1 MKITFK
7 HLSVCV
13 QGWLSQEIEPCGGD
27 LSSGNLLGNV
37 LGINVCEEVRE
48 TGPGSGK
55 KLQAIPREALL
66 GTVPDLG
73 LGGSQR
79 RIQPER
85 SASSM
90 VVGGWSTSDLKGGL
104 GGTASMI
111 RVVIY
116 GLSIV

>member
-48 TGPGSGK
+48 TGPSRGK
-55 KLQAIPREALL
+55 QSHGKHCWGACMTL
-66 GTVPDLG
+66 V
-73 LGGSQR
+73 
-79 RIQPER
+79 
-85 SASSM
+85 
-90 VVGGWSTSDLKGGL
+90 
-104 GGTASMI
+104 
-111 RVVIY
+111 
-116 GLSIV
+116 